1 MEYKDYYKILGVSK
15 SATEAEIK
23 KEFRK
28 LAKKYHPDK
37 NPDNAEAEKKFKEVN
52 EAYEVLKDPDKRKK
66 YDQFGQNYK
75 QYQQAGGGNTDDFWR
90 QYAGGGAGGRGGQ
103 YTYYEGDFGDMFGGA
118 GGGGFSDFFQN
129 LFGGGA
135 GGYSSARGRAGGRA
149 RQFQGQD
156 YSATYEI
163 TLEDAYKGLDS
174 IVNVNNQKLR
184 IKLKPGIKSGQK
196 LRLKGKGGPGMQG
209 GPAGDLY
216 LEVKVKDH
224 DTFERKGNDL
234 YRDLVVAPYTAA
246 LGGKV
251 RVPLLD
257 GAISMNIP
265 AGTNNG
271 KVLRLKGKG
280 MPDYNSSIK
289 GDTYL
294 TIRIDIPEKLSAK
307 EKELYAELQKLREE

>member
-15 SATEAEIK
+15 SASDAEIK

-37 NPDNAEAEKKFKEVN
+37 NPDNAEAERKFKEVN
-52 EAYEVLKDPDKRKK
+52 EAYEVLKDPEKRKK

-75 QYQQAGGGNTDDFWR
+75 QYQQAGGSADDFFR
-90 QYAGGGAGGRGGQ
+90 QYAGRAGGHGGQ
-103 YTYYEGDFGDMFGGA
+103 HTYYEGDFGDIFGGA

-135 GGYSSARGRAGGRA
+135 AGGFGQTRGRAGARSRA
-149 RQFQGQD
+149 YHGQD

-163 TLEDAYKGLDS
+163 TLEDAFKGLDS

-209 GPAGDLY
+209 GPSGDLY
-216 LEVKVKDH
+216 LEVQVKNH
-224 DTFERKGNDL
+224 DVFERKGNDL
-234 YRDLVVAPYTAA
+234 YRDLAIAPYVAA

-251 RVPLLD
+251 RVPLLNGD
-257 GAISMNIP
+257 ISLTIP

-280 MPDYNSSIK
+280 MPDYNSESVK
-289 GDTYL
+289 GDVYL
-294 TIRIDIPEKLSAK
+294 TIRIEMPEKLSVE
-307 EKELYAELQKLREE
+307 EKALYQKLQTIRES